1 MKYYLRM
8 SSIFCIVML
17 AALFAFYSTSKKY
30 KYEKR
35 DITYYNDLVFT
46 IEEEYAKG
54 VSKESLEEK
63 YDCEIVISKEIHDP
77 ELANIYG
84 NNSFVLDFAPNGEY
98 IGKIAWADSFELFHN
113 TKRAMFNAALIL
125 WVIIFIAGFCAFVT
139 FYFSFIK
146 PVENI
151 KHFAEQI
158 SKGNLDEPIPMSRN
172 ALFSTFLEGFDLMRI
187 RLKEARQKEIDSE
200 KARKELVTQLSHD
213 IKTPISIIRAN
224 CELLELKIKRRE
236 DYVNQEADG
245 LRSKDEEIEE
255 YEDILEKIGV
265 ISKKAQTVTDIVNN
279 VIHAT
284 LEELESIDVN
294 VDTETLEEIDLYLR
308 NIKDSGKVTVK
319 NKPPKYLVYMDKLR
333 LEQVIDNI
341 IGNSL
346 KYAGT
351 DIEVNY
357 SEISDAFMAD
367 GSKGTLVKITIRD
380 FGPGAEEEDM
390 TLLSEK
396 YYRGKNAKESD
407 GYGLGLY
414 LVKWYMDKMGGAL
427 DYYNDGGFVVEL
439 TLKKV

>member
-54 VSKESLEEK
+54 VSEESLEEK

-236 DYVNQEADG
+236 DYVNQETG
-245 LRSKDEEIEE
+245 CLQSKDEEIEE

-341 IGNSL
+341 VGNSY

-351 DIEVNY
+351 DIHVSFAETEML
-357 SEISDAFMAD
+357 STAK
-367 GSKGTLVKITIRD
+367 GSKNIFIKITIRD
-380 FGPGAEEEDM
+380 SGPGVPEEDLP
-390 TLLSEK
+390 LLTEK
-396 YYRGKNAKESD
+396 FHRGGNAGDKQ
-407 GYGLGLY
+407 GYGLGMY
-414 LVKWYMDKMGGAL
+414 LANHYMEKQGGGME
-427 DYYNDGGFVVEL
+427 YYNDHGFVVEIL
-439 TLKKV
+439 VRKV